1 MNEKKETKS
10 VNKKRA
16 LYFTLWFYSFLVWVY
31 VSLRII
37 VSRVSV
43 TSLFIDAVPVITF
56 LDLGVLSFLV
66 SAFFMYLFLKEE
78 TYIQLSP

>member
-16 LYFTLWFYSFLVWVY
+16 LYFTLWFYSFLVWIY
-31 VSLRII
+31 VILRII
-37 VSRVSV
+37 VSRVRV

-66 SAFFMYLFLKEE
+66 SALFMYLFLKEE
-78 TYIQLSP
+78 T